1 MKNLFDAT
9 AVAGPAGCTPH
20 RHSFFGH
27 MTPDEWAILMYE
39 HLDHHPRQFGA

>member
-9 AVAGPAGCTPH
+9 AVAGPAGCTTYSGSG
-20 RHSFFGH
+20 R